1 MASKSGKMRFIIIN
15 IGKVTIKFLIQVKVG
30 RSMSLRKEKAARL
43 KVQVLEHTLK
53 LIGKK
58 PFEDVY
64 VEDICEKVKISK
76 VTFFKYFPQKEDVLL
91 YHFRIWCLAR
101 SVDLHLKNREGL
113 QGVYFLLDKLGDECE
128 HHPGLMLSLVG
139 YLADSKRPP
148 KPFPVKPEEKKLL
161 FPDMA
166 DITGIEIL
174 SLEQMLEKFVLEAI
188 MKKEITRTSAT
199 RDITNLLVTV
209 FLGSIV
215 SAHLIQQTPQKLY
228 FRRNLDNVIKGLA

>member
-1 MASKSGKMRFIIIN
+1 
-15 IGKVTIKFLIQVKVG
+15 
-30 RSMSLRKEKAARL
+30 MSLRKEKAARL

-58 PFEDVY
+58 AFDDIY

-91 YHFRIWCLAR
+91 YHFRIWCLGR
-101 SVDLHLKNREGL
+101 SVDLTQKPKEGM
-113 QGVYFLLDKLGDECE
+113 QGVYFLLDKLSEECE
-128 HHPGLMLSLVG
+128 LHPGLMLSLIG

-161 FPDMA
+161 FPETE
-166 DITGIEIL
+166 DISNIEIL
-174 SLEQMLEKFVLEAI
+174 SLDQMLEKFTLEAI
-188 MKKEITRTSAT
+188 FRKEITKTSST
-199 RDITNLLVTV
+199 RDITNLFNTL

-215 SAHLIQQTPQKLY
+215 TAHMSQQSSLKLF
-228 FRRNLDNVIKGLA
+228 FRRNIDNLMKGLV